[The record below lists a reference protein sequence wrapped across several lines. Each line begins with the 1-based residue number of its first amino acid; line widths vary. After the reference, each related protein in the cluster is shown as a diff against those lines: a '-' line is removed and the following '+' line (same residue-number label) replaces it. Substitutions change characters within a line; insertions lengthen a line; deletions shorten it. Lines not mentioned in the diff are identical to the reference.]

1 MIVTRDGREWLTTKE
16 AAERLGCSRYTVYA
30 LAKRG
35 KLRKCLRDGSRGCWY
50 PAEDVE
56 AVLQPW
62 QS

>member
-1 MIVTRDGREWLTTKE
+1 MIVTRDGTTWLTTKE

-35 KLRKCLRDGSRGCWY
+35 KLEKHWRDGARGCWY
-50 PAEDVE
+50 RLEEVE
-56 AVLQPW
+56 AVAEPW